1 MTKEIPKAA
10 AKMAVWKQI
19 AQRPHLQQVLGK
31 SSEEQ
36 KKGVHWNL
44 SRLSKVILN
53 QMLLQPRIS
62 LMTIKLSKIGLC
74 PKFLLNRKCPC
85 LLSRC
90 HQIFAC
96 SVLWL
101 AAVIT
106 LPLFSHK
113 ILPQAK
119 NRQRGLSTG
128 LCRTFL
134 WQNCAK
140 YRYYQRRLFLNF
152 ANFHILQFAF
162 DLNNSFN
169 NACITTMMSAKTSKL
184 KVCVSVHCN
193 QLQD

>member
-19 AQRPHLQQVLGK
+19 AQRPHLQQVLEK
-31 SSEEQ
+31 SLEEQ

-106 LPLFSHK
+106 LPLFFPQNSAASKKSSARSVNRPLPYFPLAKLCK
-113 ILPQAK
+113 ISI
-119 NRQRGLSTG
+119 LST
-128 LCRTFL
+128 
-134 WQNCAK
+134 
-140 YRYYQRRLFLNF
+140 
-152 ANFHILQFAF
+152 AF
-162 DLNNSFN
+162 
-169 NACITTMMSAKTSKL
+169 ISKL
-184 KVCVSVHCN
+184 C
-193 QLQD
+193 